1 MDTYL
6 TKAIDGDRE
15 ALNYLLDQHKDLAFS
30 IALKLVGNEAD
41 AEDVVQEAFIKVLT
55 TIGRFRKES
64 KFSTWLYRIVYNE
77 SLKRLNEKSRERL
90 YLDRENSI
98 SANIVPLDE
107 SALEKI
113 SKEEELKLV
122 NEAMGKL
129 NPKEHLVLSL
139 YYPGEKSINEIASIT
154 GLTKSNVR
162 VLMHRGR
169 KHIYHIIKK
178 QLKNC

>member
-6 TKAIDGDRE
+6 SKAIDGDRE
-15 ALNYLLDQHKDLAFS
+15 ALDYLLDQHKDLAFS

-77 SLKRLNEKSRERL
+77 SLRRLNEKSRECL
-90 YLDRENSI
+90 HLDCDNGLPL
-98 SANIVPLDE
+98 NFVPLDE
-107 SALEKI
+107 DAFEKI
-113 SKEEELKLV
+113 SREEEQKLV
-122 NEAMGKL
+122 NEAMEKL
-129 NPKEHLVLSL
+129 NPNEHLVLSL
-139 YYPGEKSINEIASIT
+139 FYPGEKSINEISSIT
-154 GLTKSNVR
+154 GFTKSNVR

-169 KHIYHIIKK
+169 RHLYDIINRYKHA
-178 QLKNC
+178 